1 MVGTAKPLSG
11 LKRKKTPKTEV
22 LEVRVSH

>member
-1 MVGTAKPLSG
+1 MVGITKPLSG

-22 LEVRVSH
+22 FEGDLSH